1 VTRDSTR
8 LIPIANLTRLDNDP
22 RGVLLQID
30 GVSYKFKPGTT
41 HSTQRRFV
49 GYIAQQI
56 ESVVPSA
63 VQLIDGILHVDYES
77 LIPYL
82 SESIK
87 QNFND
92 IKNNKHETQKIH
104 EMVDQLFAD
113 FTELKEKHT
122 NSVSD
127 SRTHAPLPYRMRW
140 YKLLIGISVAALLIV
155 SIAIGALVLY
165 EEHKDDNI
173 NHSQSSPLH
182 QVWTVRQAL
191 EEFYDAMSGACW
203 LNNTGWM
210 KNDDFC
216 SWYGITCENGTVT
229 KIDLRGNSLL
239 GMIPRNFSLVLKDS
253 LRHLDLS
260 SNFIYGTIPE
270 DILSLDSATLIN
282 LSENGLTGN
291 IPVPFSRSWIQL
303 RYLNLATNKII
314 GTISGTLIK
323 LPSLR
328 YLNLSSNSLE
338 GSLPDA
344 AVMNLQELDLSWNTL
359 SGSIPVTSSLE
370 IASINL
376 SYNRLS
382 GEVRPMSFW
391 RVQKLNLRSNMLIG
405 AFELALID
413 HFTDLDIS
421 HNFFD
426 SFKLMQ
432 SQLNVTE
439 IQRCDASQNPFKCP
453 LPTWLTE
460 RCHAHCMAV

>member
-1 VTRDSTR
+1 

-30 GVSYKFKPGTT
+30 GVSYKFRPGTT

-92 IKNNKHETQKIH
+92 IKNNKRETQKIH

-165 EEHKDDNI
+165 EEHKNDNI
-173 NHSQSSPLH
+173 DNPPTTPDGSYSPPIWKAL
-182 QVWTVRQAL
+182 QAL
-191 EEFYDAMSGACW
+191 HALFNSTDGPYW

-210 KNDDFC
+210 TNDDFC

-229 KIDLRGNSLL
+229 KIDLSNNGLQ
-239 GMIPRNFSLVLKDS
+239 GTIPRNFSLALKDS
-253 LRHLDLS
+253 LSHLDLS

-270 DILSLDSATLIN
+270 DIVRLDKASKIILRN
-282 LSENGLTGN
+282 NGLGGVMPTIASPN
-291 IPVPFSRSWIQL
+291 FPV
-303 RYLNLATNKII
+303 LNTLDLSNNRIR
-314 GTISGTLIK
+314 GTI
-323 LPSLR
+323 PSILLDMSSLQ
-328 YLNLSSNSLE
+328 YLNLSYNSFDGTIPNME
-338 GSLPDA
+338 RMPPTVIDF
-344 AVMNLQELDLSWNTL
+344 SWNFLQGSVPVISSISL
-359 SGSIPVTSSLE
+359 SSVNFSHNKLTGE
-370 IASINL
+370 IQSHAFRI
-376 SYNRLS
+376 
-382 GEVRPMSFW
+382 
-391 RVQKLNLRSNMLIG
+391 VQKLNLRSNSLTG
-405 AFELALID
+405 AFELHSMD
-413 HFTDLDIS
+413 HFTELDIS
-421 HNFFD
+421 NNKFVAFRFAFWVPN
-426 SFKLMQ
+426 S
-432 SQLNVTE
+432 TE
-439 IQRCDASQNPFKCP
+439 LFQCNASNNPFKCP
-453 LPTWLTE
+453 LPSWAEENCSAQCTY
-460 RCHAHCMAV
+460 